1 MAEIDR
7 GLRALGMA
15 VRTRRAAKRWGQEE
29 RAAREGFAGSVL
41 SNIESEK
48 GRPHK
53 TTLPKID
60 RAMDWPV
67 GMSAKLLAGEVVPM
81 VAAGY
86 EPTFEAPLQPVKP
99 QPIDP
104 DLAALADRSSVVKE
118 APTLAV
124 ATEADWQAAQDV
136 HDLVNE
142 QRPMPQAP
150 VERRVYG
157 SRPKREATI
166 TIRVPLKTPEP
177 MLAAVRAVA
186 ASVAQAAADE
196 LTKGI

>member
-1 MAEIDR
+1 MAEVDT
-7 GLRALGMA
+7 GLRALGTA

-29 RAAREGFAGSVL
+29 RASREGFAGSVL
-41 SNIESEK
+41 SNVENEIA
-48 GRPHK
+48 RPHRK
-53 TTLPKID
+53 TLPKID

-81 VAAGY
+81 AAAGY
-86 EPTFEAPLQPVKP
+86 EPTFETPPVPVEPKP
-99 QPIDP
+99 VERPEIRIDLEPSP
-104 DLAALADRSSVVKE
+104 DPQAF
-118 APTLAV
+118 
-124 ATEADWQAAQDV
+124 TEADWQAAQDV
-136 HDLVNE
+136 ADRVSE
-142 QRPMPQAP
+142 RRPLPQAP